1 MGFDSSMPLYYQIVS
16 DIKQQIKDGVLLP
29 GDKLPAENTLSRTY
43 QVSRVTV
50 RKALDDLC
58 ALGLTERRPNR
69 GHFVARIK
77 DDRKNGKRSLH
88 DTLLSSGRVPTSR
101 ILSMTTEPASPS
113 QSRHF
118 GIPQGE
124 PVILIHRVRYADG
137 VPFALEHIYLPGDLF
152 EGINPWALENSSMIR
167 IMEEEFHIEI
177 AYSTQTLNPKVPTAQ
192 QAELLELKSRKP
204 LLAISSDIVNKDG
217 RVVKH
222 TETLFVADV
231 VEYTFTWYG

>member
-16 DIKQQIKDGVLLP
+16 DIKQQIKDGMLLP
-29 GDKLPAENTLSRTY
+29 GDKLPAENTLSQTY

-152 EGINPWALENSSMIR
+152 EGINPWELENSSMIR

-177 AYSTQTLNPKVPTAQ
+177 AYSTQALNPKVPTAQ

>member
-29 GDKLPAENTLSRTY
+29 GDKLPAENTLSQTY

-50 RKALDDLC
+50 RKALYDLC

-152 EGINPWALENSSMIR
+152 EGINPWELENSSMIR

>member
-29 GDKLPAENTLSRTY
+29 GDKLPAENTLSQTY

>member
-29 GDKLPAENTLSRTY
+29 GDKLPAENTLSQTY

-77 DDRKNGKRSLH
+77 DDLKNGKRSLH

-152 EGINPWALENSSMIR
+152 EGINPWELENSSMIR

>member
-29 GDKLPAENTLSRTY
+29 GDKLPAENALSQTY

-152 EGINPWALENSSMIR
+152 EGINPWELENSSMIR

>member
-29 GDKLPAENTLSRTY
+29 GDKLPAENTLSQTY

-152 EGINPWALENSSMIR
+152 EGINPWELENSSMIR

>member
-1 MGFDSSMPLYYQIVS
+1 
-16 DIKQQIKDGVLLP
+16 
-29 GDKLPAENTLSRTY
+29 
-43 QVSRVTV
+43 
-50 RKALDDLC
+50 
-58 ALGLTERRPNR
+58 
-69 GHFVARIK
+69 
-77 DDRKNGKRSLH
+77 
-88 DTLLSSGRVPTSR
+88 
-101 ILSMTTEPASPS
+101 
-113 QSRHF
+113 
-118 GIPQGE
+118 
-124 PVILIHRVRYADG
+124 
-137 VPFALEHIYLPGDLF
+137 
-152 EGINPWALENSSMIR
+152 MIR

>member
-29 GDKLPAENTLSRTY
+29 GDKLPAENTLSQTY

-152 EGINPWALENSSMIR
+152 EGINPWQLENSSMIR

-204 LLAISSDIVNKDG
+204 LLAISSDIVSKDG

>member
-29 GDKLPAENTLSRTY
+29 GDKLPAENTLSQTY

-152 EGINPWALENSSMIR
+152 EGINPWELENSSMIR

-192 QAELLELKSRKP
+192 QAGLLELKSRKP

>member
-16 DIKQQIKDGVLLP
+16 DIKQQIKDGALLP
-29 GDKLPAENTLSRTY
+29 GDKLPAENTLSQTY

-152 EGINPWALENSSMIR
+152 EGINPWELENSSMIR

>member
-29 GDKLPAENTLSRTY
+29 GDKLPAENTLSQTY

-167 IMEEEFHIEI
+167 IREEEFHIEI